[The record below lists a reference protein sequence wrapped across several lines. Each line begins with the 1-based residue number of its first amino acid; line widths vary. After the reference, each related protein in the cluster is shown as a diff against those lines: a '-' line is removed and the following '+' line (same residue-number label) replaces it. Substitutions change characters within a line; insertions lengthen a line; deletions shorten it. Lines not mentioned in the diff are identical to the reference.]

1 LQRALTTVTLL
12 GLLVATA
19 AAFAI
24 TEHLKLIRSP
34 VYGMSVSKLVS
45 PTCHC
50 ATGQATIG
58 FELRHADTVTL
69 TIVHVGRTV
78 ATLISGASLSAHQ
91 PHAFVWKGH
100 NDLGAVVPD
109 GVYHPELHLEHARR
123 KILLPNR
130 IVVDTVAPK
139 VLAATGAE
147 PVLFVGPGRSV
158 AIRYVLSEQA
168 HPVVYLGRHVIVLGR
183 KIKERYKVKWGGTLR
198 GRPLRAGTY
207 VLSVGAVD
215 LAGNET
221 PAGKRKNVRVAVR
234 YIEVAPAAVTVRAGA
249 RFTVRVET
257 AAPRYTWRLGRKHGS
272 HRGKVLRLRAPAARG
287 RYRLVVTEHGHPATA
302 VLRVRAK

>member
-24 TEHLKLIRSP
+24 TEHLKLIRGP
-34 VYGMSVSKLVS
+34 MYGALVSKLLS
-45 PTCHC
+45 PTCGC
-50 ATGQATIG
+50 ATGRATIS
-58 FELRHADTVTL
+58 FKLRHADTVTV
-69 TIVHVGRTV
+69 TIVHSGRTV
-78 ATLISGASLSAHQ
+78 ATLTPGTPLPARQQHD
-91 PHAFVWKGH
+91 FVWKGH
-100 NDLGAVVPD
+100 DDLGAVVPD
-109 GVYHPELHLEHARR
+109 GVYHPEVHLAHARR
-123 KILLPNR
+123 TILLPNR

-139 VLAATGAE
+139 VLSASGAE

-158 AIRYVLSEQA
+158 AIRYVLSEPA
-168 HPVVYLGRHVIVLGR
+168 HPVVYLGGRVIVLGR

-198 GRPLRAGTY
+198 GRPLHAGTY

-221 PAGKRKNVRVAVR
+221 PVARRKSVTVAVR
-234 YIEVAPAAVTVRAGA
+234 YIEVTPATVAVRAGA

-257 AAPRYTWRLGRKHGS
+257 AAPHYSWRLGRERGT

-287 RYRLVVTEHGHPATA
+287 RYRLVVSEHGHAATA
-302 VLRVRAK
+302 VVRVRSK